1 MLKYIF
7 ILSIGFV
14 LFTLFTFFYN
24 QNLFYFFLIINVLVL
39 IYFFIEKLISDNLK
53 IFNQNIRFSVFLFC
67 ILINITLLLN
77 NYNVFN
83 VKLLVEESINT
94 VINLPQDVSNIEK
107 EKNINLSKNEF
118 YYEPQVFNHLDDD
131 FLIFKKIQNFPIN
144 ILNNKFEVIDK
155 ISNHE
160 KISPLLMFDNG
171 DLLVT
176 DGWWHR
182 ASSVFRIQPKP
193 YKKIWQTKGLVV
205 HHYAS
210 SNEQFIYAPSYKY
223 TNWRKYKNSKQYNLL
238 KNFNCSNNHIN
249 VQDAKSPKD
258 YEDNF
263 YTISDLIV
271 KIDVK
276 TGEILQEFNLL
287 NYLMEIPHYYNLIVS
302 SKTSRCWDILH
313 LNDTRVLNNDEMKL
327 FNIGVEDLNDD
338 ILLISMR
345 DISTIAV
352 INISKGK
359 EKIYWSSS
367 NLINGQ
373 HSPRIY
379 LQGSEPSIIVFNN
392 EAFGHSTY
400 EINDK
405 LSMPL
410 GSSAVTQISIKN
422 NSIIGNFTGS
432 TKEKFQS
439 FRQGRLQ
446 VANNIIYVLS
456 SEQGEL
462 FQIECKIKKNISNKN
477 CKKRKLFLEEPI
489 DRSKNTVDTLL
500 TIFIMDIYN
509 KIVTNGNI
517 RYEYLK

>member
-1 MLKYIF
+1 MVNYIF
-7 ILSIGFV
+7 ISSISFV

-24 QNLFYFFLIINVLVL
+24 QNLFYFFIIFNIFVL
-39 IYFFIEKLISDNLK
+39 IYLFIEKFFNNNLK
-53 IFNQNIRFSVFLFC
+53 IFNKNIKFSIFAFC
-67 ILINITLLLN
+67 ILTNIILLLN
-77 NYNVFN
+77 NYNAFN

-94 VINLPQDVSNIEK
+94 LIDLPNNILNN
-107 EKNINLSKNEF
+107 KNKNYSKIKKNEF
-118 YYEPQVFNHLDDD
+118 YYEPQVFNHLNKDV
-131 FLIFKKIQNFPIN
+131 LIFKKIQNFPIN
-144 ILNNKFEVIDK
+144 LLNNKFEVLDE

-160 KISPLLMFDNG
+160 KIAPLLMFENG

-182 ASSVFRIQPKP
+182 ASSVFRIQPNP
-193 YKKIWQTKGLVV
+193 YKKVWQTKGLVV

-210 SNEQFIYAPSYKY
+210 ANDRFIYAPSYKY

-238 KNFNCSNNHIN
+238 KNFNCSENHIN
-249 VQDAKSPKD
+249 AQDARSPKD

-287 NYLMEIPHYYNLIVS
+287 DYLMDIPHYFNLIIS

-313 LNDTRVLNNDEMKL
+313 LNDTKVLNNEEKKL
-327 FNIGVEDLNDD
+327 FDVGVEDLNDD

-367 NLINGQ
+367 NLMNSQ

-379 LQGSEPSIIVFNN
+379 LQGNEPSIIVFNN
-392 EAFGHSTY
+392 EAFGNSTN
-400 EINDK
+400 EINDR
-405 LSMPL
+405 LSMPI

-422 NSIIGNFTGS
+422 NNIIGNFTGS
-432 TKEKFQS
+432 TNEKFQS
-439 FRQGRLQ
+439 FKQGRLQ
-446 VANNIIYVLS
+446 VEKNKIYVLS
-456 SEQGEL
+456 SEQGEF
-462 FQIECKIKKNISNKN
+462 FQIICKINENISNKN
-477 CKKRKLFLEEPI
+477 CKKIKLFLEKPI
-489 DRSKNTVDTLL
+489 DKSKHSVNTLL
-500 TIFIMDIYN
+500 TIFIMDMYKKMVIN
-509 KIVTNGNI
+509 NEIK
-517 RYEYLK
+517 YEYLK